1 MSEDTFILGTYTK
14 RSIMQCNATNKE
26 EIGSNH
32 AGPNTYNTNVWGII
46 FLCKKTD
53 FLVKSQSEI
62 LMIHSLEKNALF

>member
-1 MSEDTFILGTYTK
+1 MREKYLLSVIQ
-14 RSIMQCNATNKE
+14 QCNATNKE
-26 EIGSNH
+26 EMGSNH

-46 FLCKKTD
+46 FLCKNTD